1 MFRKLKDDFKKK
13 ELDEDKKNIEFEK
26 GDFLAIL
33 IAACSVYGPVLII
46 AFAIVAII
54 ITVLF

>member
-1 MFRKLKDDFKKK
+1 MFRKLKDDFRKK
-13 ELDEDKKNIEFEK
+13 ELNEDKKNIEFEK
-26 GDFLAIL
+26 GDFLALL
-33 IAACSVYGPVLII
+33 IAAVSVYGPVLII